1 MTKSDLMIN
10 NPSARNIFSVTPSIA
25 PHIDGSKKDPREELC
40 HESHDNPGAELLTFK
55 WTEGPVDLDSPHQS
69 YATAMLV
76 TSSLPSIATLLHSLP
91 SMLNLA
97 AMLPPPRRH

>member
-25 PHIDGSKKDPREELC
+25 PHIDGSKKDPREEPC